1 MTFLPAPGSV
11 DVAEKVWLR
20 QLSGK
25 SWPLR
30 KELGEICEWKVI
42 EDEARG
48 YIRESPLHRE
58 VAGADFLKALHS
70 AVQVVFT
77 KVEVSSDLDGV
88 VQACCEERCRIIF
101 HAGNKFGSVIQ
112 SALQPEVRDASEGAR
127 MWDPAEGT
135 GAQGGAWG
143 DRTWK
148 VLVQPKK
155 VVRFRVIVP

>member
-1 MTFLPAPGSV
+1 MRAPPRGRDHVTMTFLPAPGSV
-11 DVAEKVWLR
+11 DVAEKVWLC

-30 KELGEICEWKVI
+30 KELDEICEWKVI

-70 AVQVVFT
+70 VVQVVFT

-88 VQACCEERCRIIF
+88 VQASIREC
-101 HAGNKFGSVIQ
+101 
-112 SALQPEVRDASEGAR
+112 LQ
-127 MWDPAEGT
+127 
-135 GAQGGAWG
+135 
-143 DRTWK
+143 
-148 VLVQPKK
+148 
-155 VVRFRVIVP
+155 